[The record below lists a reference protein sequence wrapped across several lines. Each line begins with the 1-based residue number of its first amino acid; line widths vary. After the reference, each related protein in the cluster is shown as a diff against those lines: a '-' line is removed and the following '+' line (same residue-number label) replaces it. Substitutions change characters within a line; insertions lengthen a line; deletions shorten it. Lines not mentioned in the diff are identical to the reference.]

1 MVIRLDLDSFGFHW
15 QFSTKMKTLYYIT
28 MCVVRADEG
37 IHNLGTKNNEA
48 NGISSMNLYLNRIPD
63 NGL

>member
-1 MVIRLDLDSFGFHW
+1 
-15 QFSTKMKTLYYIT
+15 